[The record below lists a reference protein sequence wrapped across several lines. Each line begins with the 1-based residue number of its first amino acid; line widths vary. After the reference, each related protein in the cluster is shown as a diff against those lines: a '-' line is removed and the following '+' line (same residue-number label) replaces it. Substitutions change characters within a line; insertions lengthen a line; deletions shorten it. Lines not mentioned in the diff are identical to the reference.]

1 MLDLRK
7 PFSQDGHVLADFL
20 VGDAGVDLGSADIG
34 VTEDAA
40 EGFDRHAPVES
51 QGGEGVAAHMEGQ
64 VRAEAA
70 AAPQRVTIHQF
81 PSKSFCRF
89 PSRQVPRR

>member
-1 MLDLRK
+1 MLDFRK

-20 VGDAGVDLGSADIG
+20 VGDAGVDLGGADVG
-34 VTEDAA
+34 VAEDAA
-40 EGFDRHAPVES
+40 EGFDGHAAVEG

-70 AAPQRVTIHQF
+70 AAFQF
-81 PSKSFCRF
+81 VQMLDPNVNK
-89 PSRQVPRR
+89 